1 MSSQSQATLS
11 RPGRSS
17 TASSV
22 SSTSSGGWLELTS
35 AQQSSK
41 LRSEGGLRAGSNP
54 FLELSVAAISKET
67 NVSHTA
73 TNKEESQRLFL
84 LRARNN

>member
-1 MSSQSQATLS
+1 MSSQTEATMS

-35 AQQSSK
+35 DH
-41 LRSEGGLRAGSNP
+41 RSPELGSGARSAAGSSS
-54 FLELSVAAISKET
+54 FLELSVAAKSET
-67 NVSHTA
+67 NKVSRTA
-73 TNKEESQRLFL
+73 TNNEESQRLFL